1 MEARQPNQHLGNV
14 KYVEAYDFK
23 QPKLF
28 SKEIMTSLH
37 AIHDIFSR
45 NLSRIFSSSLR
56 YKVDVFLKRID
67 QRSVPEFIQGINSP
81 SAIYM
86 LSVDD
91 LEGDI
96 VIVIPP
102 EFCIH
107 LIERQSGGTGKALS
121 ESRTLTII
129 EEKIFSRIIGTVNNE
144 IVTAWEPYKEFQIN
158 DTTYQSKPEN
168 LHLTSVDPTI
178 IANFTVDLGEEE
190 LEIGISYS
198 YSFLKKAMND
208 TIMKKGSGSRKEQL
222 SEDEMDGYRR
232 TLKKSNTLVQS
243 LLGST
248 RLTLNEIMSLKKG
261 DTIPLKQKAEQPLE
275 IRVNGKKKMTAY
287 PGVVQG
293 RRAIKI
299 FELLD
304 KINEQELV

>member
-28 SKEIMTSLH
+28 SKEIMTSLY
-37 AIHDIFSR
+37 AIHDVFSR

-56 YKVDVFLKRID
+56 YKVDVFLKKID
-67 QRSVPEFIQGINSP
+67 QLSVAEFIQSIKSP

-96 VIVIPP
+96 VVVIPP

-107 LIERQSGGTGKALS
+107 LIERQSGGIGKRLS
-121 ESRTLTII
+121 ESRTLTVI
-129 EEKIFSRIIGTVNNE
+129 EEKIFSRIISTVNTE
-144 IVTAWEPYKEFQIN
+144 VMAAWEPYKEFQIN
-158 DTTYQSKPEN
+158 ETIYQSKPEN

-178 IANFTVDLGEEE
+178 IAKFMVDLGEEE
-190 LEIGISYS
+190 LEIGVSYS

-208 TIMKKGSGSRKEQL
+208 TIMKKGLGSRKEQL
-222 SEDEMDGYRR
+222 SEDEMEGYKR
-232 TLKKSNTLVQS
+232 TLKKSNILVQS

-248 RLTLNEIMSLKKG
+248 RLTLNEIMNLKKG
-261 DTIPLKQKAEQPLE
+261 DTIPLKQKTEQPLE
-275 IRVNGKKKMTAY
+275 INVNGKMKMKGY

-293 RRAIKI
+293 RRAVKI